1 MVGAI
6 LAGGANTRFGGEP
19 KGLRR
24 IGGVRIIDRVVE
36 ALRPAT
42 AQIILV
48 SNAPDAARWLPS
60 VPAFADSRS
69 ERGSI
74 VGLHTALL
82 NVSDAAL
89 VVAWDMPFLT
99 TNLLQLVAAKAAQSE
114 YAVVPESAR
123 GLEPLCA
130 AYSVR
135 CLPIIEQAID
145 AGELRLRS
153 LLARLPSFERVVL
166 ADVETCGDP
175 EQLFMNVNSPS
186 QLVIAEQ
193 LASER

>member
-24 IGGVRIIDRVVE
+24 IAGARIIDRVAD
-36 ALRPAT
+36 ALRSA
-42 AQIILV
+42 AEQLV
-48 SNAPDAARWLPS
+48 LISNAPEAVRWLPG

-74 VGLHTALL
+74 IGLHTALL
-82 NVSDAAL
+82 HSRDMAV
-89 VVAWDMPFLT
+89 VVAWDMPFLSR
-99 TNLLQLVAAKAAQSE
+99 NLLQLVASKAAQSE
-114 YAVVPESAR
+114 YAAVPESGR

-145 AGELRLRS
+145 SGELRLRS

-175 EQLFMNVNSPS
+175 DQLFMNVNSPS
-186 QLVIAEQ
+186 QLALAEQ
-193 LASER
+193 LASEV